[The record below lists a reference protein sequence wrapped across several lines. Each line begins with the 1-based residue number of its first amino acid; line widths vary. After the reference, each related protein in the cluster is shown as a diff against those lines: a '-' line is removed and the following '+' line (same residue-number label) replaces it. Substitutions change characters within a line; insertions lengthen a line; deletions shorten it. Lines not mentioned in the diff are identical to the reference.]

1 MSNNQLSYKNPS
13 NDLRLKY
20 KRVLEISFIIT
31 LILMCCLFFSF
42 KNHKSN
48 ASLLATIDNVPL
60 ITIDIPK
67 TKQPEIR
74 PRPLPPTIPI
84 PDEDD
89 DIPEYVTINYGNINL
104 AEIFSESSP
113 PGQIEEEEL
122 PFYAVSEKPYIIKR
136 VQPIYPALAR
146 KAGIEG
152 EVVTTVLIDK
162 KGNVEKVKILK
173 SVPMLDE
180 AAVAAVKQFKFQPGK
195 QRDKFVKVW
204 MSIPFRFSLK

>member
-1 MSNNQLSYKNPS
+1 MSNKQLSYKKPS

-48 ASLLATIDNVPL
+48 ASLLTTVDNISF
-60 ITIDIPK
+60 ITVDIPK
-67 TKQPEIR
+67 TIQKEPR
-74 PRPLPPTIPI
+74 PRPLRPTIPL
-84 PDEDD
+84 PVEVEEPFD
-89 DIPEYVTINYGNINL
+89 YVTINYENINL

-113 PGQIEEEEL
+113 PEQTEEEEF

-146 KAGIEG
+146 QAGIEG
-152 EVVTTVLIDK
+152 EVVITVLIDT
-162 KGNVEKVKILK
+162 KGNVEKIKILK

-180 AAVAAVKQFKFQPGK
+180 AAVAAAKQLKFKPGK

-204 MSIPFRFSLK
+204 MSIPFRFNLK

>member
-1 MSNNQLSYKNPS
+1 MSNNQLSYKKSS

-48 ASLLATIDNVPL
+48 ASLLTTINNVPL
-60 ITIDIPK
+60 IIFDIPK

-74 PRPLPPTIPI
+74 PRPLRPTILIPSEELEILTTIPI
-84 PDEDD
+84 DYPEVNLGYLIDDFPPPPD
-89 DIPEYVTINYGNINL
+89 PEETYEFV
-104 AEIFSESSP
+104 
-113 PGQIEEEEL
+113 
-122 PFYAVSEKPYIIKR
+122 AVSQKPKINHR
-136 VQPIYPALAR
+136 VSPKYPELAR
-146 KAGIEG
+146 KAGVEG
-152 EVVTTVLIDK
+152 MVVVKVLIDK
-162 KGNVEKVKILK
+162 KGNVEKAEILK

>member
-1 MSNNQLSYKNPS
+1 MLNNQLSHKKPS
-13 NDLRLKY
+13 NELRLKY

-31 LILMCCLFFSF
+31 LIIMCCLFFSF

-48 ASLLATIDNVPL
+48 ASLLTTVDNIPL
-60 ITIDIPK
+60 IIFDIPK

-74 PRPLPPTIPI
+74 PRPLRPTIPI
-84 PDEDD
+84 PVEEEE
-89 DIPEYVTINYGNINL
+89 PFEYVTLNYENINL
-104 AEIFSESSP
+104 AEIFSESSHP
-113 PGQIEEEEL
+113 EQTEEEEL

-204 MSIPFRFSLK
+204 MSIPFRFNLK